1 MSLLCWNAR
10 GLGNPGALTALQTI
24 VRKFSPSLVFLSET
38 KLYGG
43 WAEGIQRHVNFQNS
57 FHVDCVGKSGGLLL
71 LWNEDWEVS
80 VKSFSVGHIDA
91 LVQCPGR
98 RRVRETQKQ
107 LDDLLSVA
115 TPLYFGTIFSSASP
129 SVKQVENGI
138 TSIEAR
144 GNTVQEDLELF
155 LKLVSFQKGDR
166 EGGTSVVSAC
176 KNSEAN
182 SSSFFPSISF
192 KLHSIFLC
200 LRAQNLGFIFF
211 SNE

>member
-98 RRVRETQKQ
+98 RQGAAHVQERLDRFCCNQDWHNLFPSVRVING
-107 LDDLLSVA
+107 DLLHSDHR
-115 TPLYFGTIFSSASP
+115 P
-129 SVKQVENGI
+129 
-138 TSIEAR
+138 
-144 GNTVQEDLELF
+144 
-155 LKLVSFQKGDR
+155 
-166 EGGTSVVSAC
+166 EGER
-176 KNSEAN
+176 NSETV
-182 SSSFFPSISF
+182 
-192 KLHSIFLC
+192 
-200 LRAQNLGFIFF
+200 G
-211 SNE
+211 